1 MRRNRAAA
9 PPGGLGCGHD
19 ASRPPAVLRTDL
31 LAPSR
36 VVLPLRATT
45 KPAVMRELLVA
56 ALPDAAAA
64 DVDAVMDALLARESV
79 LSTGIGDGVA
89 IPHAKTSRVERLTM
103 VAGVAA
109 SPVDYDALAGEPA
122 DLFFLLLGPES
133 AATEH
138 VKTLGR
144 LARVLRKPGLRTALR
159 EAQDAEAFLRAIA
172 DTEAG

>member
-1 MRRNRAAA
+1 M
-9 PPGGLGCGHD
+9 L
-19 ASRPPAVLRTDL
+19 LTDL

-36 VVLPLRATT
+36 VVLPLRGST
-45 KPAVMRELLVA
+45 KPAVMRELLAA
-56 ALPDAAAA
+56 ALPEAATA
-64 DVDAVMDALLARESV
+64 DLDAVMDALLARESV

-89 IPHAKTSRVERLTM
+89 IPHAKTPKVEHLMM

-109 SPVDYDALAGEPA
+109 SAVDYDALDGEPA

-159 EAQDAEAFLRAIA
+159 EAPNAEAFLRAIA
-172 DTEAG
+172 ETEAG